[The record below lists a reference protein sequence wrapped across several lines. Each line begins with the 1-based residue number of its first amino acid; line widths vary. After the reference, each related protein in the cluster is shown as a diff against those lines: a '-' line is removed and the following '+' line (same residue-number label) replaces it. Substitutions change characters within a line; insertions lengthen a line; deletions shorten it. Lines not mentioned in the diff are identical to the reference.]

1 MQSAAH
7 PSASMEMVSE
17 MGKRD
22 EGMREQGRKMV
33 NSVYRLS
40 LLLLRTCSS
49 EGRCSLR
56 KDVGDRFLRSP
67 GFARVVAGRG
77 ALRCSWCSF
86 GHAERICSRL
96 RERCELD
103 DDDSWGRPMDRS
115 ESLGAVSLPKID
127 LRLVTRF
134 CTLVSHSPY
143 STSTRSQTYA
153 QALAAPLQNARTP
166 APFLKRFF
174 PSRGRSRTTLRAT
187 LDQHSQQLFT
197 PTWILHTQVTAARLI
212 QIPGAFRLRLRSRRR
227 SNRSPGVVVLL

>member
-1 MQSAAH
+1 VRDDSREKSKQLHPESELLSALLCTNVLVNRMDAMERRRASHAQGAKRVNMQSAAH

-22 EGMREQGRKMV
+22 EGMREQGSKMV
-33 NSVYRLS
+33 NSVYKLP

-67 GFARVVAGRG
+67 GFAWVVAGRG

-96 RERCELD
+96 RMRCELD
-103 DDDSWGRPMDRS
+103 DDDSWGRAMDRS
-115 ESLGAVSLPKID
+115 ESLGAVSLPKVD

-166 APFLKRFF
+166 RAVSQTLLPF
-174 PSRGRSRTTLRAT
+174 
-187 LDQHSQQLFT
+187 
-197 PTWILHTQVTAARLI
+197 AR
-212 QIPGAFRLRLRSRRR
+212 QI
-227 SNRSPGVVVLL
+227 